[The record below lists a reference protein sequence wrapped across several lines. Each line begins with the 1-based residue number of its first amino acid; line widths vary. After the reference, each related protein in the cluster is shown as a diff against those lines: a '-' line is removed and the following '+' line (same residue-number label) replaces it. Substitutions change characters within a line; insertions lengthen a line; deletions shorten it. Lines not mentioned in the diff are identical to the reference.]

1 MATMRCD
8 NRVRFS
14 EQASAKEPMSPR
26 DQLIGRALFRDQVQ
40 IAILNLVR
48 GYEATTGLTVTRL
61 DYDAREGRVHIE
73 ALPL

>member
-14 EQASAKEPMSPR
+14 EQGPAKERMSPR
-26 DQLIGRALFRDQVQ
+26 DQLIERALFRDQVQ
-40 IAILNLVR
+40 TAILNLVR

-61 DYDAREGRVHIE
+61 DYDAREGRVQIE